1 MPLRGLFY
9 FSDEYRKYIENR
21 HLNIYGRRRVMLPL
35 PQYVVFY
42 NGPEKRPERSVL
54 SLSRSFYHK
63 NPEHT
68 ACIELKAVMININRG
83 HNEAL
88 MKQCK
93 KLRDYAEFTGRVRD
107 ELKEASSLEE
117 AVEAAVNYC
126 IRNDILAEFLS
137 SHRAEVCEVILTE
150 YDEELHIASEKEISR
165 EEGLAEG
172 IRALIMENMDEQIP
186 EETII
191 QKLQKYFSLD
201 KEKITVYLNSFKTEQ
216 VSVNGESDEI

>member
-1 MPLRGLFY
+1 
-9 FSDEYRKYIENR
+9 
-21 HLNIYGRRRVMLPL
+21 
-35 PQYVVFY
+35 
-42 NGPEKRPERSVL
+42 
-54 SLSRSFYHK
+54 
-63 NPEHT
+63 
-68 ACIELKAVMININRG
+68 MININRG

-93 KLRDYAEFTGRVRD
+93 KLRDYAEFIGRVRD